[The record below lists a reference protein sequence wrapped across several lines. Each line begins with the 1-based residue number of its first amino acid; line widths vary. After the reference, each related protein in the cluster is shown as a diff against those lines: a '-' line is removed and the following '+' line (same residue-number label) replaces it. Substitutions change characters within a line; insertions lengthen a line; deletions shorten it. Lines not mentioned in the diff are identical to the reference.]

1 VGEEYLGTDPDI
13 GAWRDIHA
21 RITGPSVLG
30 LQLIFLEDWH
40 WATGE
45 VADFDWTPHPAPG
58 GESPVLMVPSG
69 PADEKETASLFLQ
82 HIIHSSTARLWIA
95 SPYFVPDEGVM
106 GALFLA
112 HLRGVD
118 IRILVARRPDSV
130 AVHLA
135 AFSYFRPLLEAGI
148 RIFRYRDG
156 FLHSKT
162 FLMDD
167 DVVGV
172 GTLNLDNRSLRL
184 NFEVTALVV
193 DQGVATRMQEI
204 YQEDFSQSGELLL
217 EEVEGLSVPFRLGV
231 RAATL
236 LSPIL

>member
-1 VGEEYLGTDPDI
+1 
-13 GAWRDIHA
+13 
-21 RITGPSVLG
+21 
-30 LQLIFLEDWH
+30 
-40 WATGE
+40 
-45 VADFDWTPHPAPG
+45 
-58 GESPVLMVPSG
+58 
-69 PADEKETASLFLQ
+69 
-82 HIIHSSTARLWIA
+82 
-95 SPYFVPDEGVM
+95 
-106 GALFLA
+106 
-112 HLRGVD
+112 
-118 IRILVARRPDSV
+118 
-130 AVHLA
+130 
-135 AFSYFRPLLEAGI
+135 
-148 RIFRYRDG
+148 
-156 FLHSKT
+156 
-162 FLMDD
+162 MDD